1 MELKKLNLSIPS
13 MDSDECKSLMGG
25 DGYIMLDEVVV
36 VAPDNER
43 PDVDVDRD
51 LIDDDPRDDDDD
63 RHEGPDRNDEN
74 GNYNHQDSNEGNQFD
89 PSKMGSTP
97 QLTNCCSFAAIYA
110 LLCGYG
116 QSNSMQW
123 ISVAMQF
130 AEMNGI
136 SVDTVLS
143 PSWEGIKY
151 GELNDL
157 LNEYFNTS
165 KLENSAGDHLDAL
178 KDGPVFG
185 MLRAEDVDKNG
196 IADDGH
202 AVVITGYDPD
212 SGEITYW
219 DPETGKTVTGSIDDY
234 LGGWDI
240 NGLR

>member
-1 MELKKLNLSIPS
+1 
-13 MDSDECKSLMGG
+13 
-25 DGYIMLDEVVV
+25 MLW
-36 VAPDNER
+36 
-43 PDVDVDRD
+43 
-51 LIDDDPRDDDDD
+51 
-63 RHEGPDRNDEN
+63 
-74 GNYNHQDSNEGNQFD
+74 F
-89 PSKMGSTP
+89 
-97 QLTNCCSFAAIYA
+97 
-110 LLCGYG
+110 
-116 QSNSMQW
+116 
-123 ISVAMQF
+123 SVAMKF

-136 SVDTVLS
+136 SVDKVLS
-143 PSWEGIKY
+143 PSWKGIEY

-165 KLENSAGDHLDAL
+165 KLENSAGDLLDAL

-185 MLRAEDVDKNG
+185 MLRAEDVDKND

-240 NGLR
+240 NGLI